1 MFEITPEQEQEL
13 LNRLN
18 MMAQSGSSKS
28 DIEAYNQQY
37 RSENGR
43 EKKSPVVKESES
55 GTPVIP
61 PSPSPS
67 KSTFGGSTK
76 SAFSDPFA
84 FLNKPEEETLLPVQ
98 KKKAATAATTV
109 ATNLNDPKD
118 FQEKMFGVNKFGN
131 KTLRIDRGLQEPQE
145 LEIDP
150 RTIPYSPYTN
160 VTDDVFLGTVRFK
173 MINNQPLNK
182 QEEAFLDKNKRPMS
196 TFGIDDENELGLLSK
211 ANGLDMT
218 AISGVRI
225 PDMIGNL
232 FPQVKG
238 KTFGEVGNTPE
249 GKYTQIQ
256 AVKLK
261 LQRELEQAQNITTGA
276 TGQMKDEQKIAS
288 LKEQLDELDL
298 LETKA
303 IKGLT
308 KISNQTAQGTIR
320 TDNTGNNF
328 NRFVGVLQDAAE
340 SGINIVLKTVMPAVG
355 ALMPKDSKPEV
366 DKDVELRVEQL
377 PSQAFTGLSF
387 LKYKEPV
394 EFARVTRLIAEG
406 KPISETQIAN
416 LTNIGIE
423 IEKEKLKEDYNLQVI
438 DKTTYDKNNLELSQ
452 KSYNNL
458 VGNKEV
464 LRSFLSSNIADV
476 LDEIEKTKIQ
486 NNVAGTREFGEVFG
500 MRWQYTDEEIDYA
513 AKVVAKAN
521 GLNADDPR
529 VKEAIK
535 YLQDNEGA
543 MIMQNSISKSGFT
556 RDFFK
561 GAAMPIRGIVAT
573 VEGIGKTSEEK
584 YAEAQSQGNVNVS
597 ETPVKRIAN
606 SWEGTAAK
614 VFEGAG
620 QLVSQAGLA
629 YLTGGAIGG
638 AGRAIL
644 GRGGVAALEGDI
656 ALADMTASD
665 LVGAGLTKG
674 KDFLSTFV
682 TTFAST
688 YDNNL
693 KQAQTYTADDGKA
706 MAVAGGLSG
715 IEALAENALSPLD
728 IARGVGKT
736 LFGKTST
743 QKIINI
749 LDDAKILDKKSVI
762 QEYLTGTLKAGLA
775 SGRMVATEIGEEEIT
790 ALADYGTNMI
800 LNPNSQSFKNR
811 VLKEELFETGIET
824 GLSMVIPALLTGVGA
839 FNTNSFAKGSLII
852 AAQNRQMIVDALD
865 KNLADGLVTQDEYNK
880 KLQIVNSASKA
891 NQELPLKADG
901 YKLNSEEKANYIYS
915 RVSEGA
921 LERKIE
927 VSTDEA
933 EKTILRSKIAEQQK
947 SRETILNTPTN
958 VQPKTT
964 QNVSTQAQNNQGQQ
978 GQDNQTQNATP
989 TQDAEVVIDEEAV
1002 AVLEGLTPTG
1012 NLSDFEINMMK
1023 GSPKLAYEMIAD
1035 QALGFGR
1042 VNGVRQPI
1050 PEAAAGTNEQA
1061 VREKYG
1067 DAVVDKALQLYPLQ
1081 TNKTNNNENQKSN
1094 TEGVL
1099 GGVREEGNKNEG
1111 GEGGQQLRQGKEEMT
1126 VAQLRTEEQKDLAAA
1141 IPNIESYKVDG
1152 KVDKTLIKDETEL
1165 ATYNEIFDRYDKL
1178 ITPKLEEEKAA
1189 VAANPALK
1197 DVESTTKALDADKI
1211 KKIEELADIDA
1222 DPANLNEGTTSAQYV
1237 ANLYH
1242 LSKADDSNPELVSAV
1257 ESVLSKEQTQSTLKT
1272 EQDAIQKQTAGEVPV
1287 QSRATVGETM
1297 EEGIPEAEPQSVAQE
1312 GEAKKEV
1319 EQQIEDFGV
1328 AKKDVGAVYNVI
1340 SKVFQSLKKGGLTAL
1355 KNVGEW
1361 VGIGKGEEKTY
1372 ALKIDG
1378 KEIQVRS
1385 LGVDVVNG
1393 FYSPLEKIIKEAK
1406 VDKLPAKQWS
1416 EKYANSEEARVTGLK
1431 DWLSKQEGSVS
1442 KADIQQY
1449 LKDNRI
1455 SVVEVVKEQENAIR
1469 LVVVEDPKRE
1479 GEYFVKNLNTS
1490 KRESSNFDTEIEAQ
1504 EFVDKNSNLN
1514 DDLTKFSQY
1523 QLEGEKENYKEV
1535 LVTLPNTN
1543 RTKNLENQ
1551 LQAEYDKAM
1560 KVVGEALKPL
1570 DSKAQ
1575 ELYNQRYTNLSNNE
1589 KLEVQFYFY
1598 QKADE
1603 YDEYFNYQKAV
1614 EKMVTAKEKLQNID
1628 KQKFNSSHY
1637 DEPNILVH
1645 LRMNT
1650 RTSADGSKVLFLEE
1664 IQSDWGQKGK
1674 KEGFK
1679 DTSDQ
1684 ESTINKSKEKISEYN
1699 KSLEKLGLLPNS
1711 STSEIAEFKKG
1722 KTERTFEI
1730 NKAIARLEKYKDTV
1744 RNNRDWDAANKE
1756 IEQYETEKVTIR
1768 KEILA
1773 AFTGIE
1779 IENEKINNAERSI
1792 KNAES
1797 SIPSAPFV
1805 TDTNSWVKL
1814 GLKVALKEAVK
1825 QGADKIAWTT
1835 GEQQNQRY
1843 DLSKSVKSIQYI
1855 ESRNAKMET
1864 NETYTIRYEPISSL
1878 NYEVV
1883 DNPLSIREI
1892 ESMFG
1897 KDIAE
1902 KIANGN
1908 GETGTGGFK
1917 VLKGENLSVGGRGMK
1932 GFYGS
1937 PTEKTLGIVG
1947 NVAKSLFKQ
1956 EPKTVELDGQNIGT
1970 VLSNKEGAYIFFK
1983 GDNVKDARGN
1993 TIYFKS
1999 FGEAEAYRKKIAE
2012 NTTQQSIDITP
2023 ELKASVDDG
2032 LPLFKKGENEKD
2044 FGGFQT
2050 RDGKPI
2056 GYTYDTDKVA
2066 RERFDISKLKKI
2078 GSGSDRDVYDLGDG
2092 RVLKIAKTARGLT
2105 QNIYEGDY
2113 YLKGIIPE
2121 VTERGLNYVVAE
2133 NTPRIKT
2140 SDVVEIFDE
2149 DGNAIGTATA
2159 GQMLKE
2165 LQQFSQRDFDNRV
2178 GKLQDVLYKYGF
2190 YDIMNYD
2197 VLWGDFIVQRNWGY
2211 KDGKAYHS
2219 DGGTFGGV
2227 DMITSYRGKT
2237 NMSDPEFRKIY
2248 EESKRLKK
2256 EFGDTDKA
2264 TMYKEEEGKVQAQYR
2279 IESGKNVVE
2288 AIEEFNGSPKAVV
2301 ALTHEIMH
2309 PTVVAI
2315 VDGAKDGN
2323 EVGTRHTQTIVDEF
2337 NKANPDN
2344 TITTEELIA
2353 GNEEFKQG
2361 TTTKKYRDVQ
2371 EFIAENWEKYHTEGA
2386 KGFSKAF
2393 QEVLEQISKAFQ
2405 AVYSTLK
2412 GEQVTPELRQMFDEI
2427 LGKDQ
2432 TTNNGATATATNQ
2445 PVSTTEGTTQQQGG
2459 QEAVQQGTTDAGQAG
2474 ARTTPTIRPTVKR
2487 LATDGTELVT
2497 LSGLTEEERQ
2507 DKIAERKKKT
2517 GVSERVIEEQ
2527 ALLDDIK
2534 AYEALMN
2541 GNRGKTSP
2549 QGLAQLN
2556 RLRNRIAEYN
2566 RKYNSK
2572 YRYDDRRGVLRGNTG
2587 KTVKRIAIDSEKAI
2601 VDGQVLSDRSPKTQK
2616 IFQELFSASAMPTAY
2631 MANGIRMSAAQLD
2644 GVIDDIVDGIPSRRA
2659 TNYLNSLEN
2668 QIEQD
2673 DFDFS
2678 KSGSES
2684 QESRPKTPLSFVLN
2698 TEFEFVGE
2706 PMTQEA
2712 LESWLADEADLEPEF
2727 EQIVTDNIDNLITD
2741 YEQEG
2746 TATANEEPIPATEA
2760 KDSGKPKQDSK
2771 EGGKGKG
2778 DEPKPS
2784 PKPKPSEPDAKEPDA
2799 VKKARDKKIEDFNNK
2814 VDANAK
2820 ALIDFLTPKGM
2831 EGVKKS
2837 GLGVAEIVN
2846 NASKIIKAA
2855 YATSQNIK
2863 DAVQKGIDYFI
2874 ANWDENELGELP
2886 VEALRAKLEADLSDA
2901 NDGVGI
2907 THAATAST
2915 LNEFAL
2921 PEYKKEAETFAKWDA
2936 EAAER
2941 IKNGE
2946 MPALIE
2952 KLKNYSEASPVEV
2965 RMLGMYIANL
2975 KEVASRT
2982 KSDEDIA
2989 KMYEAIKLS
2998 DSLGSKEGKSLV
3010 ARKGLF
3016 MNGDTLADYFQEE
3029 MDAIGVDVLTEEQKS
3044 EIEKEYEAIKQAK
3057 DEWEKERERL
3067 NKKILE
3073 FEAQAEVNR
3082 QAKEAAKKGKSTKT
3096 TEDFS
3101 IERQKIVG
3109 DIREKLKKVRSG
3121 TNATIVPYANEL
3133 FAIAPDV
3140 AKLVKSLVE
3149 QGVVTLT
3156 DLVSEVKANLIGE
3169 IPQITDSDVRD
3180 LISGAYNEKKQTKS
3194 QLAKEIFDLKEEAR
3208 LTNKWAALQAGDL
3221 PKTNKAKIERNKQI
3235 KELREKIEKFRRD
3248 NPTDKESLDAIKKS
3262 YETRIK
3268 KLEDDLRTGNFLQ
3281 NPVVKPPVKLDKEA
3295 IDAKDKLIKLKNE
3308 RKLRILK
3315 AEYENRTGFQK
3326 KTDLA
3331 ADILNIPRA
3340 LMTTLDLSAV
3350 LRQGIIPTVSGLL
3363 STNPSR
3369 ITSAIK
3375 QMFKSAISQKEY
3387 DRWFADLEESPNY
3400 ELMIESGL
3408 ALTDNNNPAL
3418 RVREEAFMSNIVSK
3432 YVPLVKGSERAYSAY
3447 LNKLRVDMF
3456 NGLASSMEERGLTFD
3471 NNEEAYKQMAKY
3483 VNNATGRGGLPKVA
3497 GGDLNTIS
3505 PLLNGLFF
3513 SPRLISS
3520 RLNML
3525 TYFAQKRFYDKV
3537 PKEVRVAYFS
3547 DMVKFIGTGV
3557 GVLFLASLAG
3567 GGDDEEEKVTVEFDL
3582 RSSDFAKIRSGDTRW
3597 DIWGG
3602 FQPYVRLMAQV
3613 ITGQRKSTSKGT
3625 IINMDGEGMFN
3636 GTRGE
3641 QVLSF
3646 TRGKLSPVPSI
3657 ALDIFSGRTAAGEK
3671 VIFDFDPKERSN
3683 QISAGKY
3690 AAQHLLPLT
3699 ITSTYEAVKE
3709 DGLSSLL
3716 TVGLTGAFGIGTQK
3730 YGDTEIKI
3738 LDDLPKVGEKGL
3750 QRLEE
3755 KGIKKLDDL
3764 RKYKGKLKTL
3774 KYKDD
3779 DGKERR
3785 IFTNPQ
3791 IKSIDS
3797 IFSIKPKAKN

>member
-18 MMAQSGSSKS
+18 MMAQSGSSKA
-28 DIEAYNQQY
+28 DIQAYNQQY
-37 RSENGR
+37 RRENGR
-43 EKKSPVVKESES
+43 EKKSPVVKESEI
-55 GTPVIP
+55 GTPETP
-61 PSPSPS
+61 PSPSPSPS

-84 FLNKPEEETLLPVQ
+84 FLNKQEEETLLPVQ
-98 KKKAATAATTV
+98 KKKAATAVPTV

-173 MINNQPLNK
+173 LINNQPLNK
-182 QEEAFLDKNKRPMS
+182 QEEAFLDKNKRTMS

-225 PDMIGNL
+225 PDMIGNQ

-238 KTFGEVGNTPE
+238 KTFGEVANTAE
-249 GKYTQIQ
+249 GTYAQIQ

-261 LQRELEQAQNITTGA
+261 LKSDLEKAQNVTTGA

-288 LKEQLDELDL
+288 LKEQIDELDL

-543 MIMQNSISKSGFT
+543 MIMQNSISKSGFA

-573 VEGIGKTSEEK
+573 VEGVGKTSEEK

-597 ETPVKRIAN
+597 EAPVKRIAN

-638 AGRAIL
+638 VGGAIL
-644 GRGGVAALEGDI
+644 GRGGAALGTDVAVADVSASNI
-656 ALADMTASD
+656 A
-665 LVGAGLTKG
+665 GAGLSKG

-688 YDNNL
+688 YDSNL

-839 FNTNSFAKGSLII
+839 FDTNSFAKGSLII

-901 YKLNSEEKANYIYS
+901 SKLNSEEKANYIYS

-958 VQPKTT
+958 VQTQTT

-978 GQDNQTQNATP
+978 GQDNQTQNATTTQNAPIVEEP
-989 TQDAEVVIDEEAV
+989 TEAQILDDIKNKRFATFTYDKEEDVPEVFKDKISSRGETNGVPFVRVTLPQSRADYELSKVAPKKEAEVVIDEEAV
-1002 AVLEGLTPTG
+1002 AVLEGLTPTEK
-1012 NLSDFEINMMK
+1012 LSDFEITMLK

-1050 PEAAAGTNEQA
+1050 PEAAAGTNEA
-1061 VREKYG
+1061 SVREKYG

-1081 TNKTNNNENQKSN
+1081 TTKTNDNENQKSN

-1111 GEGGQQLRQGKEEMT
+1111 GQGGQQLYQGKEEMT
-1126 VAQLRTEEQKDLAAA
+1126 VAQLRAEEQKELAAA

-1152 KVDKTLIKDETEL
+1152 KVDKTLITDEAEL

-1297 EEGIPEAEPQSVAQE
+1297 EEGIPQAEPQSVAQE
-1312 GEAKKEV
+1312 GETKKEA

-1340 SKVFQSLKKGGLTAL
+1340 SKVFDSLKNAGLTAV

-1361 VGIGKGEEKTY
+1361 VGIGKG
-1372 ALKIDG
+1372 
-1378 KEIQVRS
+1378 
-1385 LGVDVVNG
+1385 
-1393 FYSPLEKIIKEAK
+1393 
-1406 VDKLPAKQWS
+1406 
-1416 EKYANSEEARVTGLK
+1416 
-1431 DWLSKQEGSVS
+1431 
-1442 KADIQQY
+1442 
-1449 LKDNRI
+1449 
-1455 SVVEVVKEQENAIR
+1455 
-1469 LVVVEDPKRE
+1469 
-1479 GEYFVKNLNTS
+1479 
-1490 KRESSNFDTEIEAQ
+1490 
-1504 EFVDKNSNLN
+1504 
-1514 DDLTKFSQY
+1514 
-1523 QLEGEKENYKEV
+1523 
-1535 LVTLPNTN
+1535 
-1543 RTKNLENQ
+1543 
-1551 LQAEYDKAM
+1551 AEM
-1560 KVVGEALKPL
+1560 
-1570 DSKAQ
+1570 
-1575 ELYNQRYTNLSNNE
+1575 T
-1589 KLEVQFYFY
+1589 
-1598 QKADE
+1598 
-1603 YDEYFNYQKAV
+1603 
-1614 EKMVTAKEKLQNID
+1614 
-1628 KQKFNSSHY
+1628 
-1637 DEPNILVH
+1637 
-1645 LRMNT
+1645 
-1650 RTSADGSKVLFLEE
+1650 
-1664 IQSDWGQKGK
+1664 
-1674 KEGFK
+1674 
-1679 DTSDQ
+1679 
-1684 ESTINKSKEKISEYN
+1684 
-1699 KSLEKLGLLPNS
+1699 
-1711 STSEIAEFKKG
+1711 
-1722 KTERTFEI
+1722 
-1730 NKAIARLEKYKDTV
+1730 
-1744 RNNRDWDAANKE
+1744 
-1756 IEQYETEKVTIR
+1756 
-1768 KEILA
+1768 
-1773 AFTGIE
+1773 
-1779 IENEKINNAERSI
+1779 
-1792 KNAES
+1792 
-1797 SIPSAPFV
+1797 
-1805 TDTNSWVKL
+1805 
-1814 GLKVALKEAVK
+1814 
-1825 QGADKIAWTT
+1825 
-1835 GEQQNQRY
+1835 
-1843 DLSKSVKSIQYI
+1843 
-1855 ESRNAKMET
+1855 
-1864 NETYTIRYEPISSL
+1864 SSL
-1878 NYEVV
+1878 
-1883 DNPLSIREI
+1883 
-1892 ESMFG
+1892 
-1897 KDIAE
+1897 
-1902 KIANGN
+1902 
-1908 GETGTGGFK
+1908 
-1917 VLKGENLSVGGRGMK
+1917 
-1932 GFYGS
+1932 
-1937 PTEKTLGIVG
+1937 
-1947 NVAKSLFKQ
+1947 
-1956 EPKTVELDGQNIGT
+1956 
-1970 VLSNKEGAYIFFK
+1970 
-1983 GDNVKDARGN
+1983 
-1993 TIYFKS
+1993 
-1999 FGEAEAYRKKIAE
+1999 
-2012 NTTQQSIDITP
+2012 
-2023 ELKASVDDG
+2023 
-2032 LPLFKKGENEKD
+2032 KKGESEKD
-2044 FGGFQT
+2044 FGGFRT

-2165 LQQFSQRDFDNRV
+2165 LQQFSQKDFDNRV

-2264 TMYKEEEGKVQAQYR
+2264 TMYKEEEGKVQAQFR

-2288 AIEEFNGSPKAVV
+2288 AIEEFNGSPRAVV

-2361 TTTKKYRDVQ
+2361 TTNKKYRDVQ

-2427 LGKDQ
+2427 LRKEQ

-2459 QEAVQQGTTDAGQAG
+2459 QEAVQQGATDAGQAG
-2474 ARTTPTIRPTVKR
+2474 ARTAPTIRPTVKR

-2587 KTVKRIAIDSEKAI
+2587 KTVKRVAIDSEKAI

-2684 QESRPKTPLSFVLN
+2684 QESRPKTPLSFVLG

-2712 LESWLADEADLEPEF
+2712 LESWLADEADFDPEF
-2727 EQIVTDNIDNLITD
+2727 EEIVTDNIDNLITD

-2746 TATANEEPIPATEA
+2746 TPTENEEPIPAAEA

-2771 EGGKGKG
+2771 EGGESKG
-2778 DEPKPS
+2778 DKPKPS
-2784 PKPKPSEPDAKEPDA
+2784 PKPKPSEPDGKETDA

-2855 YATSQNIK
+2855 YAASQNIK
-2863 DAVQKGIDYFI
+2863 DAVQKGLDYFI
-2874 ANWDENELGELP
+2874 ANWDETELGELP

-3067 NKKILE
+3067 NRKILE

-3109 DIREKLKKVRSG
+3109 DIREKLKKARSG

-3208 LTNKWAALQAGDL
+3208 LTNKWAALQAGEL
-3221 PKTNKAKIERNKQI
+3221 PKTEKGKIERNKQI

-3308 RKLRILK
+3308 RKLRILR
-3315 AEYENRTGFQK
+3315 AEYSNRSRYQK
-3326 KTDLA
+3326 G
-3331 ADILNIPRA
+3331 ADAVANITNIPRA
-3340 LMTTLDLSAV
+3340 LMTTLDFSGV
-3350 LRQGIIPTVSGLL
+3350 LRQGLIPTVSGLL
-3363 STNPSR
+3363 SSNPR
-3369 ITSAIK
+3369 KIINTIG
-3375 QMFKSAISQKEY
+3375 QMFRSAVSQKEY
-3387 DRWFADLEESPNY
+3387 DRWFADLEESSNY
-3400 ELMIESGL
+3400 ELMIDSGL
-3408 ALTDNNNPAL
+3408 ALTDNNNPSL
-3418 RVREEAFMSNIVSK
+3418 TVREEAFMSSLVSK
-3432 YVPLVKGSERAYSAY
+3432 IPFFGREVALGKDGVRVPFTDKTLKSVGGFVKGSERSYTAYM
-3447 LNKLRVDMF
+3447 NKLRVDMF
-3456 NGLASSMEERGLTFD
+3456 NSFASAMQERGVTFD

-3547 DMVKFIGTGV
+3547 DMAKFIGLGV
-3557 GVLFLASLAG
+3557 GVLFLASLSG
-3567 GGDDEEEKVTVEFDL
+3567 GGDDEEEKVTVELDP

-3602 FQPYVRLMAQV
+3602 FQPYVRLVAQV
-3613 ITGQRKSTSKGT
+3613 SSGKRKSTSSGA
-3625 IINMDGEGMFN
+3625 IIEMDGEGMFN
-3636 GTRGE
+3636 GTKGE
-3641 QVLSF
+3641 QIISF
-3646 TRGKLSPVPSI
+3646 TRGKLSPVPAI
-3657 ALDIFSGRTAAGEK
+3657 AVDLFSGRTAAGDK
-3671 VIFDFDPKERSN
+3671 IIFDIDPKERSS
-3683 QISAGKY
+3683 QITVGKY
-3690 AAQHLLPLT
+3690 AIQHLLPLT
-3699 ITSTYEAVKE
+3699 ITGTAEALKE
-3709 DGLSSLL
+3709 DGYSSLL
-3716 TVGLTGAFGIGTQK
+3716 TVGLPNIFGIGTQK

-3797 IFSIKPKAKN
+3797 IFSIKPKVKN